1 MSLPGPTCVI
11 PRGFH
16 RYHVE
21 VGVVRYSCT
30 NHQHWWKANPC
41 PKPHYEATVTR
52 GGVRSADG
60 HWKLSGDECCGPGWD
75 DTFGRT
81 RAEAVHK
88 ARKHAREWVRWQ
100 LALEG
105 RAG

>member
-1 MSLPGPTCVI
+1 MSLPAPCCVI

-21 VGVVRYSCT
+21 VREVRFSCPQ
-30 NHQHWWKANPC
+30 HQRWAKANPC
-41 PKPHYEATVTR
+41 PKPHYEAVVIR
-52 GGVRSADG
+52 GGVRRADG
-60 HWKLSGDECCGPGWD
+60 VWKLSGDECAGPGWD

-81 RAEAVHK
+81 PREAVSK
-88 ARKHAREWVRWQ
+88 ARRLARDWVRWQ
-100 LALEG
+100 LALG